1 MAYMEKKKLKIAL
14 FTDTLCDANGVS
26 RFIQDMTKEALK
38 CDDIE
43 LKVFSSTLK
52 NYCDLNEN
60 IHIYKPL
67 FRFSIPFH
75 KELDVV
81 FPPYFKM
88 SKAIKEFAPDIIHVS
103 TPGFVG
109 LAGRNIA
116 KCKKLPII
124 GTYHTDFPMYLY
136 KNTNSNIAKE
146 ITSYM
151 MKLYYKPFQAMV
163 TRSPEYL
170 EIIEKD
176 IRFKKEH
183 IHFLSAGTNTRRF
196 QPTFK
201 DESIWEGYGIPKEAM
216 KFLYVG
222 RISKEKNVQEL
233 FEIWKAF
240 YKQSHRKT
248 SYLILVGTGALEKH
262 KEELQGYNIRFLG
275 HKNSEELAPIYAS
288 SSVFL
293 FPSITDTLGQV
304 VLEAIASATPVMV
317 TDMGGPRGI
326 VESAKAPI
334 GWVRSINHH
343 NHWVEIL
350 LGIENKEIDI
360 DQISHEAYEHSKNYS
375 ITKTFE
381 DFIDIHRYEL
391 NRL

>member
-1 MAYMEKKKLKIAL
+1 MEKKKIKIAL

-26 RFIQDMTKEALK
+26 RFIQDMSKEALESL
-38 CDDIE
+38 DIE
-43 LKVFSSTLK
+43 LKVFTATVK
-52 NYCDLNEN
+52 DYCDTNDN
-60 IHIYKPL
+60 IHIYKPV
-67 FRFSIPFH
+67 FRFKMPFY
-75 KELDVV
+75 KELDIAW
-81 FPPYFKM
+81 PPYFKM
-88 SKAIKEFAPDIIHVS
+88 SKAIKEFAPDIVHVS
-103 TPGFVG
+103 TPGFIG

-116 KCKKLPII
+116 KRKKLPIL

-146 ITSYM
+146 ITSYV
-151 MKLYYKPFQAMV
+151 MKLYYKPFRAMV

-196 QPTFK
+196 RPKFK
-201 DESIWEGYGIPKEAM
+201 DDAIWERYGIPKEGM

-233 FEIWKAF
+233 FDIWKAF
-240 YKQSHRKT
+240 FEQSSLKT
-248 SYLILVGTGALEKH
+248 SHLVLVGTGALQKH
-262 KEELQGYNIRFLG
+262 KEELKQYNVDFLG

-288 SSVFL
+288 STLFL

-304 VLEAIASATPVMV
+304 VLEAIASALPVVV
-317 TDMGGPRGI
+317 TDIGGPRGI
-326 VESAKAPI
+326 VESASEPV
-334 GWVRSINHH
+334 GFVRSMNNH
-343 NHWVEIL
+343 NHWVEL
-350 LGIENKEIDI
+350 LHQIEKGEVDI
-360 DQISHEAYEHSKNYS
+360 EQMAQNAYQHSKNYS

-381 DFIDIHRYEL
+381 DFIDIHRFEL

>member
-1 MAYMEKKKLKIAL
+1 MKIAL

-26 RFIQDMTKEALK
+26 RFIQDMSKEAMESE
-38 CDDIE
+38 DIE
-43 LKVFSSTLK
+43 LKVFTATVK

-60 IHIYKPL
+60 IYIYKPL
-67 FRFSIPFH
+67 IRFNMPFY
-75 KELDVV
+75 KELDVTL
-81 FPPYFKM
+81 PPYFKM

-116 KCKKLPII
+116 KRKKLPIL
-124 GTYHTDFPMYLY
+124 GTYHTDFPMYVY

-151 MKLYYKPFQAMV
+151 MKLYYKPFRAMV

-183 IHFLSAGTNTRRF
+183 IHFLSAGTNIRRF
-196 QPTFK
+196 RPKFK
-201 DESIWEGYGIPKEAM
+201 DDTIWERYGISNEGM

-240 YKQSHRKT
+240 FEQSNRKT
-248 SYLILVGTGALEKH
+248 SHLILIGTGALEKH
-262 KEELQGYNIRFLG
+262 KEELAQYNVHFLG
-275 HKNSEELAPIYAS
+275 HKNSEELAPIYATS
-288 SSVFL
+288 TLFV
-293 FPSITDTLGQV
+293 FPSVTDTLGQV
-304 VLEAIASATPVMV
+304 VLEAIASATPVV
-317 TDMGGPRGI
+317 VSDIGGPRGI
-326 VESAKAPI
+326 VESAKEPV
-334 GWVRSINHH
+334 GFVCSINNY
-343 NHWVEIL
+343 NHWIHLFLQVENGEVDL
-350 LGIENKEIDI
+350 EQMSRN
-360 DQISHEAYEHSKNYS
+360 AYEHSKNYS

-391 NRL
+391 EAL